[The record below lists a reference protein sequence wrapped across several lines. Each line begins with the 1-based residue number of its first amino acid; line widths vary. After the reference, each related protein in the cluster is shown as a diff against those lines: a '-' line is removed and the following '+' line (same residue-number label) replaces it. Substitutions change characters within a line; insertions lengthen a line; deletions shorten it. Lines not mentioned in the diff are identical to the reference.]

1 MDADRQSALRA
12 AKLAALVRVA
22 YATDGDRPAA
32 RSALYPGGAALVVAR
47 LAGAGIVAGAT
58 TPDATGYVYADER
71 PLRSLGGALAW
82 AAQQGVAALHLVV
95 DEPEVAGHLARRATY
110 FASPAV
116 RVSAVDGR
124 VLHPVEPAPAPVS
137 APQPIGLDGF
147 VELIRR
153 AGADPVVEHGVLSGE
168 VYGLEVCRV
177 VFGDADG
184 DRGGDA
190 DGDADADADDDDGDG
205 DRGGVGAGPG
215 LPHLEVGVGAA
226 DREMFRV
233 MYGDP
238 TAEQIVELVHRVS
251 AHRRPGAEPHA
262 LNRLGAERRLRQRII
277 EDPTLVGARSL
288 AVAPSPLP
296 RANLKDPVPC
306 VAVGIDGDGASLV
319 AVCASG
325 VDLDA
330 VPVGADA
337 RAIVRAGHADRA
349 IVRAGRSAVAGGR
362 PVVRLAIVTDERDR
376 HPALARL
383 AATLHEPAEVR
394 PVRS

>member
-95 DEPEVAGHLARRATY
+95 DDPEVAGHLARRATY
-110 FASPAV
+110 FARPAV

-124 VLHPVEPAPAPVS
+124 VLRPVEPAPAPVS

-177 VFGDADG
+177 VFGDA
-184 DRGGDA
+184 
-190 DGDADADADDDDGDG
+190 DG

-277 EDPTLVGARSL
+277 EDPTLVGARSF

-306 VAVGIDGDGASLV
+306 VAVGIDDDGASLV

-337 RAIVRAGHADRA
+337 RA

>member
-12 AKLAALVRVA
+12 TKLAALVAVA
-22 YATDGDRPAA
+22 YATDDDRPAA

-95 DEPEVAGHLARRATY
+95 DDPEVAGHLARRATY
-110 FASPAV
+110 FARPAV
-116 RVSAVDGR
+116 RVAAVDGR
-124 VLHPVEPAPAPVS
+124 VLRPIEPAPAPVS

-184 DRGGDA
+184 DRGGD
-190 DGDADADADDDDGDG
+190 GDRDADDDG

-277 EDPTLVGARSL
+277 EDPTLVGARSF

-306 VAVGIDGDGASLV
+306 VAVGIDADGASLV

-337 RAIVRAGHADRA
+337 RA